1 MENAVRQ
8 GRSLEETPTW
18 SVASVTTVM
27 VFVCLLVERS
37 IYRFGKWLKKTR
49 RKAVFASLEKIKEE
63 LMLLGLISLLLGQWA
78 SWISRICVNSSLFS
92 TRFNL
97 CSEEDYDEK
106 FLFTKSFSSLNETD
120 IPPGLNYPISRQ
132 CGEGHEPF
140 VSYEGLEQLHR
151 FLFVLGITHVLYS
164 CAAVALAMSKIYS
177 WRKWENQASLALDA
191 NLQVFD
197 KSVLFDSKGEQG
209 NQASVHLCFTS
220 CITSL
225 EQEPCSYLDALLS
238 TTVQEFNTEVR
249 LLGIATGFHQRG
261 ITNFRIHII
270 STDTWFGAW
279 KMSSM
284 EWWGSAGHSGL
295 MPYYASLSIFM
306 FGLINRR
313 DLWHHVTGL
322 NIYFWLSFIPA
333 ILVMLVGTKLQH
345 VVSLL
350 ALETVEPKG
359 KFVGT
364 QVKPRDDLFWFGKP
378 EILLQLIQFISF
390 QNAFE
395 MATFIWSLWGFKQR
409 SCFMKNHSMI
419 IIRLIS
425 GVLVQFWCSYSTVP
439 LNVLITQMGSR
450 CKKTVIAESVRESL
464 HSWCKRVR
472 ERAKRD
478 ALHSVTTRSIGSLE
492 SIMDERDEIITVGS
506 GTLSRCSSAGT
517 LDHIEVNVPSDE
529 LGTYFEP
536 SNPHQREFSFR
547 IIQNPSEPLSNSSS
561 EPLIDGAE
569 DNVDDGE
576 IGKAMT
582 LMELFHHTD

>member
-1 MENAVRQ
+1 MIRQ

-37 IYRFGKWLKKTR
+37 IYRFGRWLKRTR
-49 RKAVFASLEKIKEE
+49 RKALFASLEKIKEE

-92 TRFNL
+92 SRFYL
-97 CSEEDYDEK
+97 CSEKDYDEK
-106 FLFTKSFSSLNETD
+106 FLFTKSSSLYESD
-120 IPPGLNYPISRQ
+120 IPPGLNYPPSHQ

-164 CAAVALAMSKIYS
+164 CVVVGLAMSKIYS
-177 WRKWENQASLALDA
+177 WRKWENQASLALDSK
-191 NLQVFD
+191 LQAKVNKVIKRQSTF
-197 KSVLFDSKGEQG
+197 VLHH
-209 NQASVHLCFTS
+209 ASHPWSRSRVLIWMLCFLRQFKS
-220 CITSL
+220 SIQKSDYL
-225 EQEPCSYLDALLS
+225 ALRLGFISNHQLPNSY
-238 TTVQEFNTEVR
+238 N
-249 LLGIATGFHQRG
+249 FHRYV
-261 ITNFRIHII
+261 IR
-270 STDTWFGAW
+270 
-279 KMSSM
+279 SM
-284 EWWGSAGHSGL
+284 EDEFYGIVGISWPLWAYTIL
-295 MPYYASLSIFM
+295 CIF
-306 FGLINRR
+306 FNI
-313 DLWHHVTGL
+313 HGL

-359 KFVGT
+359 QFIGT
-364 QVKPRDDLFWFGKP
+364 QVKPSDDLFWFGKP
-378 EILLQLIQFISF
+378 EILLRLIQFISF

-409 SCFMKNHSMI
+409 SCFMKNHAMI

-439 LNVLITQMGSR
+439 LNILITQMGSK

-472 ERAKRD
+472 ERSK
-478 ALHSVTTRSIGSLE
+478 HSLTTRSTCSLE
-492 SIMDERDEIITVGS
+492 SIIDDRDEIITVGS

-517 LDHIEVNVPSDE
+517 LDHIEVDVPPNE
-529 LGTYFEP
+529 QPETYFQP
-536 SNPHQREFSFR
+536 SNPHQHEFSFR
-547 IIQNPSEPLSNSSS
+547 TVENPSQPLSNDGSS
-561 EPLIDGAE
+561 EPLVDGGE
-569 DNVDDGE
+569 ENLDDGE
-576 IGKAMT
+576 SGKAET
-582 LMELFHHTD
+582 PIELFQKTN

>member
-1 MENAVRQ
+1 MENVVRQ

-49 RKAVFASLEKIKEE
+49 RKALFASLEKIKEE

-78 SWISRICVNSSLFS
+78 SWISQICVNSSLFS
-92 TRFNL
+92 SRFYL

-120 IPPGLNYPISRQ
+120 IPPGLNYPISHQ

-209 NQASVHLCFTS
+209 NETSVHLCFTS

-364 QVKPRDDLFWFGKP
+364 QLKPRDDLFWFGKP
-378 EILLQLIQFISF
+378 EILLRLIQFISF

-395 MATFIWSLWGFKQR
+395 MATFIWSL
-409 SCFMKNHSMI
+409 
-419 IIRLIS
+419 
-425 GVLVQFWCSYSTVP
+425 
-439 LNVLITQMGSR
+439 MGSR

-478 ALHSVTTRSIGSLE
+478 ALHSVTTRSICSLE

-506 GTLSRCSSAGT
+506 GTLSRCSSVGT

-536 SNPHQREFSFR
+536 SNPRQREFSFR
-547 IIQNPSEPLSNSSS
+547 ILQNPSEPLSNSSS
-561 EPLIDGAE
+561 EPLVDGAE

-582 LMELFHHTD
+582 LMELFQKTN